1 VMLGAG
7 LADAFLGLHIAI
19 SLAALYAAW
28 RIRGILRERERMR
41 AAAAAAADA
50 GAGEESEPPTSPIGL
65 VGAGA

>member
-41 AAAAAAADA
+41 GAAAASRAS
-50 GAGEESEPPTSPIGL
+50 EESEPPTSPIGL
-65 VGAGA
+65 VSAGA